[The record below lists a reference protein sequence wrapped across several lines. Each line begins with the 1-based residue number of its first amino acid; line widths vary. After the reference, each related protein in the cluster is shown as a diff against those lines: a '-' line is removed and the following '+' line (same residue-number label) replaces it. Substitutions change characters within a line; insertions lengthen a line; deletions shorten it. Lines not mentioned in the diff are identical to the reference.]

1 MVILNTGWIFP
12 CNVAN
17 VVCVFGSLALI
28 GTLIYL
34 IAIGTTDGFST
45 SLIKWL
51 IVIAC
56 IASMLIAVL
65 ICDRDTRYDIYLD
78 DMTLKELETEYE
90 PYDIDGLVVKCTK
103 KGDTDGRGNGSDDRH
118 ARSQIQD

>member
-1 MVILNTGWIFP
+1 MVILNTGWILP

-17 VVCVFGSLALI
+17 VVCMIGSPALI
-28 GTLIYL
+28 GILIYL

-51 IVIAC
+51 IVIAS
-56 IASMLIAVL
+56 IVSMLIAFL
-65 ICDRDTRYDIYLD
+65 ICDREAKYDIYLD

-90 PYDIDGLVVKCTK
+90 PYNIDGLVLKCTK
-103 KGDTDGRGNGSDDRH
+103 KGGADGR
-118 ARSQIQD
+118 

>member
-1 MVILNTGWIFP
+1 MVILNTGWILP
-12 CNVAN
+12 CNAVN
-17 VVCVFGSLALI
+17 VICVFGSLVLI

-56 IASMLIAVL
+56 IVSMLIAVL
-65 ICDRDTRYDIYLD
+65 I
-78 DMTLKELETEYE
+78 
-90 PYDIDGLVVKCTK
+90 
-103 KGDTDGRGNGSDDRH
+103 
-118 ARSQIQD
+118 